1 MLRWSRAWRLPLRG
15 LGPSS
20 LSASRVPLA
29 PSSSGRSGT
38 ERRSVLL
45 SYKLL
50 DGEAARPALVFL
62 HGLFGSKTNFNSIAK
77 ALAQQTGR
85 RVLTVDARN
94 HGDSP
99 HSPDM
104 SYEAMSQDVQDL
116 LTQLGLVPC
125 VLVGHS
131 MGGRTAMLLA
141 LQRPELVE
149 RLIAV
154 DISPVETTSNSD
166 FPSYMAAMRAVDVP
180 DDMSRSSARKLA
192 DQQLST
198 VIQVM
203 YPCPGWCCGLGPV
216 QGRVAAPGLTRR
228 FPRPPHPTT
237 GPLQDTAVRQFLLT
251 NLVEVDGR
259 FVWRVNLEAL
269 AQHVDKILAFP
280 PRQESYPGP
289 TLFLLGGNSQ
299 YVHPSHHSEIRRLF
313 PQAQMQTVPNA
324 GHWIHADCPQDFMA
338 AIRGFLA

>member
-50 DGEAARPALVFL
+50 DGEAALPALVFL

-198 VIQVM
+198 VIQ
-203 YPCPGWCCGLGPV
+203 
-216 QGRVAAPGLTRR
+216 
-228 FPRPPHPTT
+228 
-237 GPLQDTAVRQFLLT
+237 DTAVRQFLLT